1 MFSLSTIVS
10 NIEIARKDDIRMANY
25 QSNPNSVVNP
35 PTLSKPLTTI
45 NTKPLTTINTKPKM
59 IDKSTMTEIQT
70 TSVYCDTKE
79 LETINNE
86 MKALEL
92 FKKQREE
99 KITQAALMN
108 AYLELEESPTIQKTY
123 EEVEDE

>member
-10 NIEIARKDDIRMANY
+10 NIEIARKDDMRMANY
-25 QSNPNSVVNP
+25 QSNPNRVVNP
-35 PTLSKPLTTI
+35 PTLS
-45 NTKPLTTINTKPKM
+45 KPLTTINTKPKM

-92 FKKQREE
+92 FKKQQEE

-108 AYLELEESPTIQKTY
+108 AYLEIGATPSIQKTY
-123 EEVEDE
+123 EEVEDV